1 MPTATANGIDLNY
14 VESGHGA
21 QTVVFAHGLLLDQ
34 HMFEA
39 QRQALDARYR
49 VIAYD
54 HRGQGDS
61 APAAGGYDMDSLTED
76 TVDLIR
82 ATGSAPCHFIGL
94 SMGGFVGMRLAARY
108 PELVRS
114 LTLLSTSAS
123 PEAMLQRVRY
133 RAMQA
138 VLALFG
144 PGPLI
149 SQMLPVM
156 FGQSFLQDP
165 ARAAVRERWIHHV
178 QSLPRRVV
186 GPVSGVIGR
195 VGVVDELKYIRC
207 PTLVLT
213 GDEDHTTPSAEAERI
228 VAHIAGAR
236 LVRLPGCGHTSSIEA
251 ADAVSQ
257 ALAEFLTG
265 VDGLTAPGA
274 A

>member
-14 VESGHGA
+14 VESGQGSHS
-21 QTVVFAHGLLLDQ
+21 VVFSHGLLLDH

-39 QRQALDARYR
+39 QRQALQNRYR

-76 TVDLIR
+76 AVDLIR

-114 LTLLSTSAS
+114 LTLLNTSAM
-123 PEAMLQRVRY
+123 PESLAQRLRY

-138 VLALFG
+138 VVALFG
-144 PGPLI
+144 PGPLL
-149 SQMLPVM
+149 SQVLPVM
-156 FGQSFLQDP
+156 FGASFRNDP
-165 ARAAVRERWIHHV
+165 ARRAELERWVHHV
-178 QSLPRRVV
+178 RSLPRRIV
-186 GPVSGVIGR
+186 GPVGGVIGR
-195 VGVVDELKYIRC
+195 AAIIDELKYIRC

-213 GDEDHTTPSAEAERI
+213 GDEDHTTPPAQAERI
-228 VAHIAGAR
+228 VSQIAGAR
-236 LVRLPGCGHTSSIEA
+236 LVRLANCGHSSAIEA
-251 ADAVSQ
+251 PEAVNR
-257 ALAEFLTG
+257 AIAEFLAS
-265 VDGLTAPGA
+265 VDTAGTTA
-274 A
+274 